1 MSAFK
6 RYLVNKA
13 IVYTDSWNQVIH
25 DVFEKRIF
33 KEYDR
38 SFPQGIEDEEERA
51 KIIER
56 MRQFYYTR
64 MMTTATTLLA
74 VSSLIV
80 SLVALIVAI
89 VALK

>member
-13 IVYTDSWNQVIH
+13 IVYIDSWNEVIH
-25 DVFEKRIF
+25 DAFEKRIF
-33 KEYDR
+33 KEFDR
-38 SFPQGIEDEEERA
+38 SFPQGIQDDDERA
-51 KIIER
+51 KTIER